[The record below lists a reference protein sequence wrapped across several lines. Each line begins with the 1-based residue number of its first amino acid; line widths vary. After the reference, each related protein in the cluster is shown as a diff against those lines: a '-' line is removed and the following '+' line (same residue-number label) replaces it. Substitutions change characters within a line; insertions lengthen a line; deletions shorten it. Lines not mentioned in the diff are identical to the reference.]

1 MTMATESVKEI
12 FEKYLPGRL
21 QAKPDVVSKINSTY
35 KFVVTGDDGGTWVVD
50 LTKPGGAISTDD
62 VEAKCTITMNSKDFI
77 DLMNGKLNPQMAFMS
92 GKLKVAGDMG
102 LALKLGSLLG

>member
-1 MTMATESVKEI
+1 MAAGNAKEV
-12 FEKYLPGRL
+12 FEQFLPDRL
-21 QAKPDVVSKINSTY
+21 AAKPDVVSKINSSY
-35 KFVVTGDDGGTWVVD
+35 KFVINGEGGGTWVVD
-50 LTKPGGAISTDD
+50 LTKPGGKITAGDAD
-62 VEAKCTITMNSKDFI
+62 AKCTITVAAADFV

>member
-1 MTMATESVKEI
+1 MAAGSAKEV
-12 FEKYLPGRL
+12 FENFLPDRL
-21 QAKPDVVSKINSTY
+21 KAKPDVVTKINSTY
-35 KFVVTGDDGGTWVVD
+35 KFVIQGEGGGTWVVD
-50 LTKPGGAISTDD
+50 LTQPGGAIKAGDA
-62 VEAKCTITMNSKDFI
+62 EAKCSITMASGDFV

>member
-1 MTMATESVKEI
+1 MAAANAKEV
-12 FEKYLPGRL
+12 FEKHLPSRL

-35 KFVVTGDDGGTWVVD
+35 KFVITGDAGGTWVVD
-50 LTKPGGAISTDD
+50 LTKPGGAISAGEG
-62 VEAKCTITMNSKDFI
+62 EAKCTITMASSDFVE
-77 DLMNGKLNPQMAFMS
+77 LMNGKLNPQMAFMS